1 MMIAY
6 SIAGRKAMAPAAIL
20 SLALNQGI
28 PDLTSHKAQFAPFFN
43 WKTLNFQFTDTPA
56 LGFLGAIAAG
66 FLVGYGVKLLT
77 SYTDKIHVQAFQ
89 TILPLLI
96 IPILFT
102 VVP

>member
-20 SLALNQGI
+20 SLVLNQGI
-28 PDLTSHKAQFAPFFN
+28 DLKNPNAQFAPFFN

-66 FLVGYGVKLLT
+66 ILVGYGVKLLT